1 MRSILINELEID
13 PRRLK
18 AVLNYDGMP
27 ITADNIIR
35 QIYNHIP
42 QPQSASLHA
51 I

>member
-13 PRRLK
+13 PHHLL
-18 AVLNYDGMP
+18 AVLNYDGFP
-27 ITADNIIR
+27 ITADHIIR

-42 QPQSASLHA
+42 QPQSASVPF